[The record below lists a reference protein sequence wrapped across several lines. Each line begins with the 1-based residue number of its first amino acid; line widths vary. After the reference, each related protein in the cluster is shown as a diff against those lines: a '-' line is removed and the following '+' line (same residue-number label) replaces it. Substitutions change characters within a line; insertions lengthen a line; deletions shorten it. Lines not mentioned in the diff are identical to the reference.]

1 MNQTAIIKALHRAI
15 ETNNLQEIPKLL
27 QLSAPVDA
35 LINEKSPLHKAAALG
50 HCTAAVLLLGG
61 GAAVQ
66 LQDKDGNSALH
77 YAAHEGHLAV
87 CNRLIKAGAAIESM
101 NKNGDSPL
109 HLAAAAGH
117 TKIVLKLLD
126 SGANIALQNHQGN
139 TAIGLACQHAQLNV
153 LRAIDLSQPAYF
165 LKNNDQNSPFLLAL
179 IALHQLQVDHWEHQ
193 IREGSKRC
201 TYSIQRA
208 CFYIIPT
215 IAPVSNKALSRTAQ
229 KKYFAQSW
237 FPKKQIDYLKQLN
250 LLYYLIKKT
259 ALNIDANSKGLSPLH
274 MACIMGEGT
283 ILAAILKHQRRLN
296 PSYGQISA
304 LHLLACS
311 GRLDG
316 LSVYLNAATAD
327 EIHHKDS
334 KGWTVLHYLADAAG
348 TVPMLQL
355 LLSRGANPLIKSLEA
370 TEQFAKGSTA
380 AQIAVARNN
389 LDLAIAL
396 DSK

>member
-1 MNQTAIIKALHRAI
+1 MNQTAIVKALHRAI

-50 HCTAAVLLLGG
+50 HCTAAVLLLGA

-66 LQDKDGNSALH
+66 LQDKDGNSPLH

-87 CNRLIKAGAAIESM
+87 CNRLIRAGAAIGST

-139 TAIGLACQHAQLNV
+139 TAISLACQHAQLNI
-153 LRAIDLSQPAYF
+153 LLAIDLSQPAYL

-179 IALHQLQVDHWEHQ
+179 IALHQLQIDHWEHQ
-193 IREGSKRC
+193 IREGSKRY

-215 IAPVSNKALSRTAQ
+215 IAPVPNKALSRTAQ

-259 ALNIDANSKGLSPLH
+259 ALNIDANSK
-274 MACIMGEGT
+274 
-283 ILAAILKHQRRLN
+283 
-296 PSYGQISA
+296 
-304 LHLLACS
+304 
-311 GRLDG
+311 
-316 LSVYLNAATAD
+316 
-327 EIHHKDS
+327 
-334 KGWTVLHYLADAAG
+334 
-348 TVPMLQL
+348 
-355 LLSRGANPLIKSLEA
+355 
-370 TEQFAKGSTA
+370 
-380 AQIAVARNN
+380 
-389 LDLAIAL
+389 
-396 DSK
+396 